1 MLLRTQQP
9 AFLNSLDVPLTLTLL
24 TLLPASPHADSTYYL
39 LLDISFLNETWK
51 TRPAEKKSLFPTIF
65 LLKVNFFLLFITGD
79 RWYCFSLPLLCLFFL
94 LEMAY

>member
-51 TRPAEKKSLFPTIF
+51 TRPAEKKAYF
-65 LLKVNFFLLFITGD
+65 LPFFYSKLISF
-79 RWYCFSLPLLCLFFL
+79 CFL
-94 LEMAY
+94 